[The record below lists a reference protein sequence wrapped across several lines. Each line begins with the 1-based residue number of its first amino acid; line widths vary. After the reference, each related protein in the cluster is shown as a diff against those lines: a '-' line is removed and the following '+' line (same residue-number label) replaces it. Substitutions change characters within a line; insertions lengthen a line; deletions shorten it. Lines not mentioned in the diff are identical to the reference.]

1 MVRVLS
7 TKTLKPSQK
16 TLLHH
21 AGIGLVEYDAISI
34 NFLDFTIPPGFEY
47 LIFSSKNGVRAFME
61 QATKNGLTFQEQNIA
76 CYCVGKKTRDLLEA
90 NGFKVLH
97 SAETAKELALY
108 IAKEHRKNP
117 ILFICGNQRRDE
129 LPTLLKEQN
138 VALTEVVAYET
149 RLNPVK
155 HPGNFDGILFFSPSG
170 VESFFSGNTAG
181 QATAYCIGRTTAAA
195 VSAYTERYRNA
206 PEPVVESLV
215 QLVISELGS

>member
-34 NFLDFTIPPGFEY
+34 NFLDITIPPGFEY
-47 LIFSSKNGVRAFME
+47 LIFSSKNGVRAFLE
-61 QATKNGLTFQEQNIA
+61 NLANSRQALKKQKLKCF
-76 CYCVGKKTRDLLEA
+76 CVGEKTKALLLA
-90 NGFKVLH
+90 HGFRVLH
-97 SAETAKELALY
+97 SAQSSRDLGLY
-108 IAKEHRKNP
+108 IAKEHHKNP
-117 ILFICGNQRRDE
+117 ILFICGNQRRNE

-155 HPGNFDGILFFSPSG
+155 QPGNFEGILFFSPSG

-181 QATAYCIGRTTAAA
+181 QATAYCLGRTTAVAA
-195 VSAYTERYRNA
+195 SAYTERYKSA
-206 PEPVVESLV
+206 PKPAVESLV
-215 QLVISELGS
+215 QMVIRELGS

>member
-16 TLLHH
+16 TLLHN

-34 NFLDFTIPPGFEY
+34 NFLDVTIPPGFEY

-61 QATKNGLTFQEQNIA
+61 QTAKNGLAFQEQNLA
-76 CYCVGKKTRDLLEA
+76 CYCVGKKTRDLLEE

-97 SAETAKELALY
+97 SAENAKELAQY
-108 IAKEHRKNP
+108 IAREHRKSP

-129 LPTLLKEQN
+129 LPGLLKRQN
-138 VALTEVVAYET
+138 VNLTEVVAYET

-155 HPGNFDGILFFSPSG
+155 QPGNFNGILFFSPSG
-170 VESFFSGNTAG
+170 VESFFSGNSAG

-195 VSAYTERYRNA
+195 ASIYTKRYKSA

-215 QLVISELGS
+215 QLVISELGN